1 MLEENVNESTDVVE
15 ATSENDSGEEN
26 KKGDIFREICSWIAV
41 IGFAIV
47 AAYLINTF
55 VIVNANVPTG
65 SMENTIAS
73 KSKIIGFRFAY
84 WFSEPERGDIMIF
97 KAPDDP
103 KTNYVKRVIGLP
115 GEKIRI
121 EDAKIYITPA
131 DGGEEFILEE
141 DYLKEEWVIMTGPF
155 TYEIPEDSYLM
166 MGDNRNSSKDARYW
180 ENKYVKK
187 SAILGKA
194 VCCYYPKM
202 YVLH

>member
-26 KKGDIFREICSWIAV
+26 KNGDIFREICSWIAV

-103 KTNYVKRVIGLP
+103 KTKYVKRVIGLP